1 MSSID
6 SKTAKIQTNFQA
18 LTTVA
23 SSLNAASD
31 ELTQV
36 IGVLDEALKKLNV
49 GLTVWEIFED
59 LSDQREASQYDLNQI
74 GYCKVSG
81 KWGIA
86 LRHIWGHEAFD
97 DHREDGPWLFNDAP
111 RELRL
116 RGIDKIPEVIEA
128 LAKEAFNT
136 TRRIQEKT
144 KDVREL
150 ARAITSV
157 TTEAKAKAKSVT
169 LTERIQDELLRGT
182 RKTTA
187 GSAFFGE
194 LPEDDTK
201 SGGK

>member
-1 MSSID
+1 MTSSD
-6 SKTAKIQTNFQA
+6 SKTAKIQTNFRA
-18 LTTVA
+18 LSAVA

-49 GLTVWEIFED
+49 GLTVWVIFD
-59 LSDQREASQYDLNQI
+59 DRSDSRDVEYDCDQI

-86 LRHIWGHEAFD
+86 LRHIWGHEGFD
-97 DHREDGPWLFNDAP
+97 DHKEDGPWLFNDAP

-128 LAKEAFNT
+128 LANEAIGT
-136 TRRIQEKT
+136 TKRIQEKT

-150 ARAITSV
+150 AGAITSV
-157 TTEAKAKAKSVT
+157 TTEAKARAKSAT
-169 LTERIQDELLRGT
+169 LAERIAASQKSVSDSMAEI
-182 RKTTA
+182 A
-187 GSAFFGE
+187 SFGG
-194 LPEDDTK
+194 LPDRDTK
-201 SGGK
+201 AGGK